1 MSSLG
6 LIKESFNRLKGKW
19 IPVIFSTFIISGL
32 ISFLIDMLG
41 YGSLIAVSLIGFIF
55 IGEIAFIRNV
65 INDKPYQL
73 EELFKNYK
81 AFLPAFLTTII
92 LIVGVSVGLV
102 LLVVPG
108 VLILLNYSFA
118 LHTLEEDIQI
128 GSLEALKR
136 SKELSKGNHTKI
148 MLFYLSFFL
157 IMAVIFGLSV
167 AICLIPYFLLGWNLV
182 FTAAILASIIVGI
195 LLSPLFY
202 SSITLLYDTL
212 KNGEEE
218 TEVINEQEES
228 EEQLF

>member
-32 ISFLIDMLG
+32 ISFLINMLG
-41 YGSLIAVSLIGFIF
+41 YGSLIAVSLIGFVI
-55 IGEIAFIRNV
+55 IGEITFIRNV

-102 LLVVPG
+102 LLLVPG
-108 VLILLNYSFA
+108 ILILLNYSFA
-118 LHTLEEDIQI
+118 LHTLEEDIKI

-136 SKELSKGNHTKI
+136 SKDLSMGNHTKI
-148 MLFYLSFFL
+148 MSFYLWFFL
-157 IMAVIFGLSV
+157 IVAVIFGLSV
-167 AICLIPYFLLGWNLV
+167 AICLIPYFLLGWSLLI
-182 FTAAILASIIVGI
+182 TAAILSSIIVGV
-195 LLSPLFY
+195 LLAPLFY
-202 SSITLLYDTL
+202 SSITLLYDNL
-212 KNGEEE
+212 KNGEQEVEFNAEQEE
-218 TEVINEQEES
+218 TEEE
-228 EEQLF
+228 LF